1 MAKPQIDKSHTKKHA
16 KQRVKQERPD
26 EQRAKRREPR
36 TGQLG
41 LYAVITV
48 ILLVAGYWGYGKMT
62 ETHTWTTVPIL
73 PSPHVPSDTP
83 HPPYNSDPPTSG
95 PHAPGLAR
103 WGVYTE
109 PVPKELQVHNL
120 EDGGVVIQYSC
131 QDCPD
136 LVKQLATIAERYDR
150 IILAPYP
157 GLDRKIALTAWGTID
172 QFDQFDE
179 ARIVQFIKTHIGIDH
194 HREGGA

>member
-1 MAKPQIDKSHTKKHA
+1 MAKPQIGKSQTKKDA
-16 KQRVKQERPD
+16 KQKATVERTE
-26 EQRAKRREPR
+26 EQRAKPREPR

-41 LYAVITV
+41 LYAVIAV

-62 ETHTWTTVPIL
+62 ETHAWTAVPIL
-73 PSPHVPSDTP
+73 PSPHVPPDIP

-103 WGVYTE
+103 WGVYSD

-136 LVKQLATIAERYDR
+136 LVKKLTAIAERYDR
-150 IILAPYP
+150 TILAPYP
-157 GLDRKIALTAWGTID
+157 GLDRKIALTAWGSID
-172 QFDQFDE
+172 KFDE
-179 ARIVQFIKTHIGIDH
+179 FDETRIVTFIKYHIGIDH
-194 HREGGA
+194 HGARG